1 MRWGEGGGGQAASYE
16 WGASNHN
23 STVIVSI
30 KATATA
36 VSIGTS
42 RYWVMFSGTPPTRD
56 LS

>member
-1 MRWGEGGGGQAASYE
+1 MRWGVGGGGGQAASYE

-30 KATATA
+30 KATA

-42 RYWVMFSGTPPTRD
+42 
-56 LS
+56 